1 MPRSVSRSRIIAA
14 APEAIFA
21 LLADPARH
29 HEIDGSGT
37 VIAARNDAP
46 ARLSL
51 GSKFGM
57 SMKVGVPY
65 KIENTVVAFVESET
79 IAWKHFGG
87 HVWRYE
93 LRDGAEPGTSVV
105 TETFDWSTSK
115 GPLFI
120 ELAGYPKRNAKAM
133 EKTLDRM
140 AGLFEGT
147 VG

>member
-1 MPRSVSRSRIIAA
+1 MPRSVSRSRTIATS
-14 APEAIFA
+14 PEAIFS

-37 VIAARNDAP
+37 VIAARADAP
-46 ARLSL
+46 TRLSL
-51 GSKFGM
+51 GATFGM

-65 KIENTVVAFVESET
+65 KIENTVVAFVENET

-87 HVWRYE
+87 HVWRYD
-93 LRDGAEPGTSVV
+93 LRRGTQPGTTDV

-115 GPLFI
+115 GPLFL
-120 ELAGYPKRNAKAM
+120 ELARYPKRNAKAM

-140 AGLFEGT
+140 AVLFGSAG
-147 VG
+147 V

>member
-1 MPRSVSRSRIIAA
+1 MPRSVSRSRTIIVQ
-14 APEAIFA
+14 PETIFA

-37 VIAARNDAP
+37 VIAARTDAP

-65 KIENTVVAFVESET
+65 KIENTVVTFVENET

-93 LRDGAEPGTSVV
+93 LRAGVEPGTTEV
-105 TETFDWSTSK
+105 TETFDWSSSK
-115 GPLFI
+115 GPILL

-133 EKTLDRM
+133 ERTLDRM
-140 AGLFEGT
+140 AALFQR
-147 VG
+147 VGG

>member
-1 MPRSVSRSRIIAA
+1 
-14 APEAIFA
+14 
-21 LLADPARH
+21 
-29 HEIDGSGT
+29 
-37 VIAARNDAP
+37 
-46 ARLSL
+46 
-51 GSKFGM
+51 M
-57 SMKVGVPY
+57 SMKIGVPY
-65 KIENTVVAFVESET
+65 KIENTVVAFVDNET

-133 EKTLDRM
+133 EKTLDRL
-140 AGLFEGT
+140 ATLFQSS

>member
-1 MPRSVSRSRIIAA
+1 MLRSVSRSRTVS
-14 APEAIFA
+14 APPETIFA

-29 HEIDGSGT
+29 REIDGSGT
-37 VIAARNDAP
+37 VIAARDDAP

-65 KIENTVVAFVESET
+65 KIENTIVEFVENET

-93 LRDGAEPGTSVV
+93 LRAGTEPGTTDV

-115 GPLFI
+115 GPLFLQ
-120 ELAGYPKRNAKAM
+120 LAGYPKRNAKAM

-140 AGLFEGT
+140 ATLFPNA
-147 VG
+147 VA

>member
-1 MPRSVSRSRIIAA
+1 MTRSVSRSRTIAA
-14 APEAIFA
+14 APEVIFA
-21 LLADPARH
+21 LLAQPSRH

-37 VIAARNDAP
+37 VIAAQDDAP

-51 GSKFGM
+51 GSTFGM

-65 KIENTVVAFVESET
+65 KIENTVVAFVENET

-93 LRDGAEPGTSVV
+93 LRPGAEPGTTDV

-120 ELAGYPKRNAKAM
+120 QLAGYPKRNARAM
-133 EKTLDRM
+133 EKTLERM
-140 AGLFEGT
+140 AARFAR
-147 VG
+147 

>member
-1 MPRSVSRSRIIAA
+1 MSRSVSCSRTVAA
-14 APEAIFA
+14 KPEAVFT

-37 VIAARNDAP
+37 VIAARDDAP

-51 GSKFGM
+51 GSTFGM
-57 SMKVGVPY
+57 SMKFGVPY
-65 KIENTVVAFVESET
+65 KIENTVVAFVENET

-87 HVWRYE
+87 HVWRYD
-93 LRDGAEPGTSVV
+93 LQAGAKPGTCEV

-115 GPLFI
+115 GPLFL
-120 ELAGYPKRNAKAM
+120 ELARYPKRNAKAM

-140 AGLFEGT
+140 AELFQSA

>member
-1 MPRSVSRSRIIAA
+1 MPRFVSRSRIVAA
-14 APEAIFA
+14 SPEAIFA
-21 LLADPARH
+21 LLANPARH

-37 VIAARNDAP
+37 VISAQDDAP

-65 KIENTVVAFVESET
+65 RIENTVVAFVENET

-93 LRDGAEPGTSVV
+93 L
-105 TETFDWSTSK
+105 
-115 GPLFI
+115 PL
-120 ELAGYPKRNAKAM
+120 R
-133 EKTLDRM
+133 
-140 AGLFEGT
+140 
-147 VG
+147 

>member
-1 MPRSVSRSRIIAA
+1 M
-14 APEAIFA
+14 IFA

-29 HEIDGSGT
+29 HEVDGSGT
-37 VIAARNDAP
+37 VIAARSGAP
-46 ARLSL
+46 ERLSL
-51 GSKFGM
+51 GAKFGM

-65 KIENTVVAFVESET
+65 KIENAVVAFIENET

-87 HVWRYE
+87 HVWRYD
-93 LRDGAEPGTSVV
+93 LRPGTEPETTDV

-115 GPLFI
+115 GPIFL

-140 AGLFEGT
+140 AELFGAA
-147 VG
+147 GG

>member
-1 MPRSVSRSRIIAA
+1 MPRSVSRSRTVAA
-14 APEAIFA
+14 SAEAIFA
-21 LLADPARH
+21 LLANPARH
-29 HEIDGSGT
+29 PEIDGSGT
-37 VIAARNDAP
+37 VISAQDDAP

-65 KIENTVVAFVESET
+65 KIENTVVAFVENET

-93 LRDGAEPGTSVV
+93 LRPGTEPGTTEV

-115 GPLFI
+115 GPLFL
-120 ELAGYPKRNAKAM
+120 ELARYPKRNAAAM

-140 AGLFEGT
+140 AALFAG
-147 VG
+147 